1 MARVTVEDCI
11 TKVDNRFDL
20 VLQASQRA
28 RQISSGAEPL
38 VERDRDK
45 NPVVALREIAE
56 DKVTP
61 ETLMEDLVSGQQKH
75 VEVDEP
81 EEDDLSRL
89 MAEEKAKSAEG
100 EEGED
105 KDTEKDKEKAPA
117 AAADEE
123 KDVQQKNLEQ
133 ESLEQAKDANII
145 EPEDE

>member
-56 DKVTP
+56 DKITP
-61 ETLMEDLVSGQQKH
+61 ETLKEDLVSGQQKH

-89 MAEEKAKSAEG
+89 MAEEKAKADEG
-100 EEGED
+100 EKGEA
-105 KDTEKDKEKAPA
+105 KDEDKEKEKPA
-117 AAADEE
+117 AAAAEAE
-123 KDVQQKNLEQ
+123 KDIQQKNLEQ
-133 ESLEQAKDANII
+133 DSLEQAKDANII